1 MEKEK
6 KKSIVT
12 ISVIVGILLV
22 VFVILTILAIRNRT
36 NATAHKVL
44 RSEFARIIDKKEA
57 VDCTISWET
66 EDYLQYVKGGSI
78 PNPKKQSITFAA
90 DKDWKKIYMSRYQ
103 TENTIK
109 AFYVTEDKA
118 YIWSPVSDLLK
129 ANELYQKEAE
139 LRRVDSVII
148 TREEF
153 NDQYFGLRKFI
164 NNMIPDLPAGTEII
178 CRDGG
183 TSGYS
188 QPKDIKSWIDTTTEE
203 K

>member
-22 VFVILTILAIRNRT
+22 VFVALTILAIRNRT
-36 NATAHKVL
+36 NITAHKVL
-44 RSEFARIIDKKEA
+44 RSEFARMIDRKEA

-66 EDYLQYVKGGSI
+66 EDHGQYFKGGTI

-109 AFYVTEDKA
+109 AFYVTEEKA
-118 YIWSPVSDLLK
+118 YIWSPTADLLK
-129 ANELYQKEAE
+129 ANELYQSEAE
-139 LRRVDSVII
+139 LRQVDSVIL

-153 NDQYFGLRKFI
+153 DNQYFGLRKFI
-164 NNMIPDLPAGTEII
+164 NNLIPDFPAGTEII

-183 TSGYS
+183 ISGYS
-188 QPKDIKSWIDTTTEE
+188 QPKNNESWIDTTAEE